1 MTVATAEASADNGS
15 IRIRLSGEIDRANVD
30 AIEDQI
36 RAAVSGKHTKVSID
50 LTNVIYIDSTGKRL
64 LFDLASHVQESHLVL
79 ELIVPFDSAIRRLI
93 ELSGLQ
99 SLAALVLIHRNDSDE
114 IGPLEL
120 VVPAQPWSLKNVRH
134 ALRGW
139 LKAIGASPNVVD
151 DMLIAV
157 GEACSNVVDHAY
169 GPEGGIVTVHLELQW
184 PDAVAT
190 IGDTGKWGPPP
201 GDNRGRGTLFMRNCS
216 DDLRIDHGPAGT
228 TVVIRRRLLDDVA
241 Q

>member
-1 MTVATAEASADNGS
+1 MTMATADASADNGS

-36 RAAVSGKHTKVSID
+36 RAAVSGQLTGVSVD
-50 LTNVIYIDSTGKRL
+50 LTDVRYIDSTGKRL
-64 LFDLASHVQESHLVL
+64 LFDLASHTQESHLVL

-99 SLAALVLIHRNDSDE
+99 SLAALVLFRHHGSDE

-139 LKAIGASPNVVD
+139 LKAVGANPHVVD

-157 GEACSNVVDHAY
+157 GEACSNAVDHAY

-190 IGDTGKWGPPP
+190 IVDTGEWGLPP
-201 GDNRGRGTLFMRNCS
+201 GDDRGRGTLFMQKCS

-228 TVVIRRRLLDDVA
+228 TVVIRRCLLDDAA